1 MPQILFSLAQPRVLV
16 LAVLCA
22 SITVYFVSLRNKTR
36 DLLFLIGAF
45 SCWTTHFVFY
55 VFRESSYS
63 SPDTFLLAEMCFGL
77 AGLVLFVG
85 FAYNFRGSRYPREFR
100 VGLVG
105 AAVLVSISFCVLLG
119 QILTH
124 RPLNWCV
131 GSGTSVVL
139 FLWSEAVLIR
149 KWIGAENA
157 TEARPY
163 REFALVFL
171 LSVAAVG
178 V

>member
-22 SITVYFVSLRNKTR
+22 SITAYFVSLRNKTR

-45 SCWTTHFVFY
+45 SCWTMHFLCY
-55 VFRESSYS
+55 VCRESLYPV
-63 SPDTFLLAEMCFGL
+63 PDTFLLAEMWFGL
-77 AGLVLFVG
+77 VGLVLFVG
-85 FAYNFRGSRYPREFR
+85 FAYNFRGSRSPREFR
-100 VGLVG
+100 VGLTA
-105 AAVLVSISFCVLLG
+105 AAVLVFGSSIVLLG
-119 QILTH
+119 QILTN

-149 KWIGAENA
+149 KWIGADN
-157 TEARPY
+157 
-163 REFALVFL
+163 
-171 LSVAAVG
+171 
-178 V
+178 